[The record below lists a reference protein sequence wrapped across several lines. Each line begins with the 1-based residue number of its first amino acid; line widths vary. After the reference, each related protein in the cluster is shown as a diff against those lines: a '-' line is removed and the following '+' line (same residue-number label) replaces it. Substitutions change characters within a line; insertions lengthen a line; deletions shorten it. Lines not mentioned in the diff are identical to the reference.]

1 MSTADYFGHEPAPR
15 IGKRV
20 RDIASGSEGQL
31 MAVVQEEVPNY
42 EGRPMT
48 VWLAYIRLASGGREL
63 STAPTNLEVVR

>member
-1 MSTADYFGHEPAPR
+1 
-15 IGKRV
+15 
-20 RDIASGSEGQL
+20 